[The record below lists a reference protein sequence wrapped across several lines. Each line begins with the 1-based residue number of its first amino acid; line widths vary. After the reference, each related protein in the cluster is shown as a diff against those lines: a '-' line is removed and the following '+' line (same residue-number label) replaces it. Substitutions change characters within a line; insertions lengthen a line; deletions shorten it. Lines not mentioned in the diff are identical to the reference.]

1 MKPFNF
7 GVYICYRENRLFP
20 RSEKV
25 VVLAVDMQA
34 ALSTVPRAIRVERV
48 DSEREHIVINKA
60 VLKMF
65 KEKAAGKRNRKE
77 ARA

>member
-20 RSEKV
+20 RLEKV

-65 KEKAAGKRNRKE
+65 KEKAGKRNRKE